1 MSAPDGPMEN
11 GGSVKELL
19 AAAAEW
25 RLIAVLLARPRSGW
39 REEISQLARET
50 DEPALRSAAIEAAH
64 ASEGAYLG
72 VVGPGAPVSP
82 REVAYRERED
92 PGWVLADVSRYYDAF
107 AFQPRTEDPLD
118 HVAVEADFV
127 GYLFLKEAFARA
139 GGEEGAAALTAT
151 VREDFLRYH
160 LAAIA
165 APFAER
171 TAALALQHLATTARA
186 LAKRVPPPVPGT
198 AGFAGVSHEPDDS
211 ACGSCV
217 VPSDPA

>member
-1 MSAPDGPMEN
+1 MNPTEHPDGN
-11 GGSVKELL
+11 AGAVKELL

-25 RLIAVLLARPRSGW
+25 RLMAVLLTRPRAGW
-39 REEISQLARET
+39 REEISKLARET
-50 DEPALRSAAIEAAH
+50 DEPTLRSAAIEAAS

-72 VVGPGAPVSP
+72 VVGPGAPISP
-82 REVAYRERED
+82 REVTYRGLED

-139 GGEEGAAALTAT
+139 GGEADAAAVTAT
-151 VREDFLRYH
+151 ARGDFLRCH

-171 TAALALQHLATTARA
+171 TAALALPHLATTARA
-186 LAKRVPPPVPGT
+186 LARRVPAPVPGT
-198 AGFAGVSHEPDDS
+198 ATAAAPLGDTDES
-211 ACGSCV
+211 ACAMCV
-217 VPSDPA
+217 PPDPD